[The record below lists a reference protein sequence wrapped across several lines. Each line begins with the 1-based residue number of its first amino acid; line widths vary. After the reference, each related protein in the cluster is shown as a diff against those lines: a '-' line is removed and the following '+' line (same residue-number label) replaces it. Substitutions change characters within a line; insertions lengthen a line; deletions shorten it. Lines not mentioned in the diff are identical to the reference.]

1 MSATKHSTDVDIVAN
16 TSVPSKHQEEVIVVG
31 MKTQRVAVARKK
43 VKLIGRA
50 DNYQRRLTVGRATPR
65 LLFCS
70 IGWW

>member
-43 VKLIGRA
+43 SQV
-50 DNYQRRLTVGRATPR
+50 DWEN
-65 LLFCS
+65 
-70 IGWW
+70 